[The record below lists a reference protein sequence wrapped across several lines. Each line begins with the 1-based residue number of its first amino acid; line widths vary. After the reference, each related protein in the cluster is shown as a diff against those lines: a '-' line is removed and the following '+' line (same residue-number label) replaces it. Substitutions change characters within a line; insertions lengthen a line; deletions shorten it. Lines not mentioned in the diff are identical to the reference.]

1 MTNNMVKQIIRAED
15 SQTRKS
21 FQKDGEYFLRVSE
34 FYYDT
39 IQGEGFHIGQP
50 AAFLRLQGCSLNCG
64 YCDTTSVWKYGSP
77 YSYGELIELI
87 NSTMLIPRLKEGQHL
102 VITGGSPLLQQ
113 NKLEGFI
120 RQLSIVYGFN
130 PYVEVENECIIEPS
144 EGMMDIVDCW
154 NNSPKLTNSGV
165 PAKDRYKPN
174 VITIM
179 SELPNS
185 WFKFVISHIEEWKE
199 IDEFYLKP
207 GLIHREQIILMPEG
221 ASKAEIEANREI
233 VVSTALRHNVR
244 YSTREHIILWDKKVG
259 I

>member
-1 MTNNMVKQIIRAED
+1 MMNNMVKQIIRAED
-15 SQTRKS
+15 YLSREHILKGRKDS
-21 FQKDGEYFLRVSE
+21 LMVSE

-39 IQGEGFHIGQP
+39 IQGEGVNMGSP
-50 AAFLRLQGCSLNCG
+50 AAFLRLKGCSLNCN
-64 YCDTTSVWKYGSP
+64 YCDTVSVWKHGST
-77 YSYGELIELI
+77 YSFNELIELI
-87 NSTMLIPRLKEGQHL
+87 SCTMLISKLKEGQHL
-102 VITGGSPLLQQ
+102 IITGGSPLLQQ
-113 NKLEGFI
+113 HRLRRFLIQLINIIGFW
-120 RQLSIVYGFN
+120 
-130 PYVEVENECIIEPS
+130 PYIEIENECVIVPSDQMIEL
-144 EGMMDIVDCW
+144 IDCW

-165 PAKDRYKPN
+165 PAKERYKP
-174 VITIM
+174 
-179 SELPNS
+179 ELIKFMAGLENS
-185 WFKFVISHIEEWKE
+185 WFKFVISHEEEWKE